1 MVTMVENKKTIR
13 MKVDL
18 SDYRGLL
25 KALSVMDKESQAG
38 LKDDVA
44 IN

>member
-1 MVTMVENKKTIR
+1 MVTMAETRSTVS